1 MPLCVSEPDADD
13 EGRLL
18 ATSAW
23 ARQDNSLSHG
33 LFFQLKERFQCLFD
47 GGAKCKKEDPRA
59 NKGGNA
65 IKGIHSNW
73 VGTSIV
79 AAARPQQSIIEREG
93 TLEDMI
99 SKNVKGIVNLQEIG
113 EHAACG
119 SGILEVSGFSYDPE
133 YFMRAGIAVY
143 NFPGV
148 DMKSPRVES
157 TLNAVQVIDFHLKRN
172 EAVLVHCHAGLGRTG
187 TTIASYYVFSEG
199 LDPDDAIRR
208 VRECRPGALQT
219 KAQANFVRSFS
230 RFLDKQYKSFP
241 LRGIRVEVDRVVE
254 ATKRRGS
261 LLLLLDDKG
270 RDQSDDIKSEIESLE
285 DRYTRAGGPDYE
297 TMAAHVDF
305 ELALGSQER
314 LLHGSDRKR
323 HPCVPWRLAEALDQI
338 RRRDGE
344 ASIASES
351 ARIVSGLSNPEKRK
365 ISINVLKMELDFHCS
380 RWQAGE
386 SVSLYEVLALLD
398 EWLVSFRTK
407 FGSLH
412 SKTKALASVSL
423 SESVGGRSKR
433 ALLDSYPKHHALTLY
448 SLGIVALLLTSS
460 SGEGGRL
467 ETREGGEGKVVL
479 DWMAGRLVF
488 GKHKVIDQSDRD
500 KVEAMSALLLNL
512 STHMGERLPPERTE
526 SEAVYNM

>member
-33 LFFQLKERFQCLFD
+33 LFFLLKERFQCLFD

-65 IKGIHSNW
+65 IEGIHSNW

-148 DMKSPRVES
+148 DMKSPRVDS

-199 LDPDDAIRR
+199 IDPDDAIRR
-208 VRECRPGALQT
+208 VRECRPRALQT
-219 KAQANFVRSFS
+219 KAQANFVHSFS

-241 LRGIRVEVDRVVE
+241 LRGIREEVDRVVE

-270 RDQSDDIKSEIESLE
+270 RDQSDDIKNEI
-285 DRYTRAGGPDYE
+285 
-297 TMAAHVDF
+297 
-305 ELALGSQER
+305 
-314 LLHGSDRKR
+314 
-323 HPCVPWRLAEALDQI
+323 
-338 RRRDGE
+338 
-344 ASIASES
+344 
-351 ARIVSGLSNPEKRK
+351 
-365 ISINVLKMELDFHCS
+365 
-380 RWQAGE
+380 
-386 SVSLYEVLALLD
+386 
-398 EWLVSFRTK
+398 
-407 FGSLH
+407 
-412 SKTKALASVSL
+412 
-423 SESVGGRSKR
+423 
-433 ALLDSYPKHHALTLY
+433 
-448 SLGIVALLLTSS
+448 
-460 SGEGGRL
+460 
-467 ETREGGEGKVVL
+467 
-479 DWMAGRLVF
+479 
-488 GKHKVIDQSDRD
+488 
-500 KVEAMSALLLNL
+500 
-512 STHMGERLPPERTE
+512 
-526 SEAVYNM
+526 